1 MKFLQCTWVIDAMLH
16 VEYMPVACFQGTS
29 TETTFI
35 LKIFK
40 LTFIRV

>member
-1 MKFLQCTWVIDAMLH
+1 MMFLQCTWVIDAMLH

-29 TETTFI
+29 TETIFI
-35 LKIFK
+35 KNFFK